1 MNANFTHAWKAF
13 AKMQPKQHCKI
24 DKTKTDYGG

>member
-1 MNANFTHAWKAF
+1 MTANFTHAREAF
-13 AKMQPKQHCKI
+13 AKVQPKQHCKI